1 MSEDQTLTCVD
12 CKQSFTWSASEQEF
26 FHEKGFT
33 DTPKRCKSCRQA
45 KKEQRGVSKAS
56 GRSSDEGRGY
66 R

>member
-12 CKQSFTWSASEQEF
+12 CKQSFTWSAGEQEF

-45 KKEQRGVSKAS
+45 RKARS
-56 GRSSDEGRGY
+56 GASQGSGSDEGRGN